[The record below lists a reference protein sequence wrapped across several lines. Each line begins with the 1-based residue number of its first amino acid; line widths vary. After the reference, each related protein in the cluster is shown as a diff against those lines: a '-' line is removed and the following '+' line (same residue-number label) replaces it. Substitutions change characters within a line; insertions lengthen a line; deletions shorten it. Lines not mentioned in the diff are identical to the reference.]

1 MATSFAVD
9 WIRATTKHHSIADV
23 ISRFEFGFEVEDWA
37 TSKGMNA
44 YDCCIQN
51 PYGHMVMWS
60 QQYEGQG
67 VNIMFD
73 GRSCN
78 ELHEAGYDL
87 LDIVKWLSEEE
98 FKFTRL
104 DLAID
109 IREVQIDIIELFES
123 EHTGS
128 INNDPVL
135 VQKGKKARGGATL
148 YLGGRQSEKFIR
160 IYDKAKERKIS
171 DIFWTRV
178 ELELK
183 AATATKIA
191 KKMRSMTYEEIA
203 SMTQS
208 IVKGMYDP
216 ENNTFRD
223 AFAVD
228 PIKVGST
235 KNEDH
240 DTYVWLMQS
249 VAKTMAKTML
259 EMPHRDLM
267 SEFMIQVNTFKSE
280 LKNKQDIKKR
290 SSEAQSS

>member
-9 WIRATTKHHSIADV
+9 WIRATTKHHSISDV
-23 ISRFEFGFEVEDWA
+23 ISRFKFGFEIEDWA
-37 TSKGMNA
+37 TSKGFNA
-44 YDCCIQN
+44 YDSCIQN
-51 PYGHMVMWS
+51 PYGHLVMWS
-60 QQYEGQG
+60 TAYENQG

-87 LDIVKWLSEEE
+87 IEIVKWLSEEE

-109 IREVQIDIIELFES
+109 IRQVQIDIIELFNS
-123 EHTGS
+123 EYTGS
-128 INNDPVL
+128 INNEPDL
-135 VQKGKKARGGATL
+135 YMKGRNARGGATI
-148 YLGGRQSEKFIR
+148 YLGSRTSEKFIR
-160 IYDKAKERKIS
+160 IYDKAKQRKIS

-203 SMTQS
+203 TMTQQ
-208 IVKGMYDP
+208 IIRGMYNP
-216 ENNTFRD
+216 ENETFRG
-223 AFAVD
+223 AFSVD
-228 PIKVGST
+228 PVKVGST

-267 SEFMIQVNTFKSE
+267 TEFMIQVETFKSE
-280 LKNKQDIKKR
+280 LKNKQDLKKR
-290 SSEAQSS
+290 STVTQSS